1 MSLPVLQLGET
12 PLHLGALR
20 MGSYSA
26 SPASPSGNSS
36 RDGVG
41 NRVIGDLVGNR
52 VIDDVVGNRVI
63 GDLVGNRVI
72 DAFVGLEVGYS
83 E

>member
-20 MGSYSA
+20 MGSYCA

-52 VIDDVVGNRVI
+52 VIGNRMI
-63 GDLVGNRVI
+63 G
-72 DAFVGLEVGYS
+72 AFVGIEVGCS